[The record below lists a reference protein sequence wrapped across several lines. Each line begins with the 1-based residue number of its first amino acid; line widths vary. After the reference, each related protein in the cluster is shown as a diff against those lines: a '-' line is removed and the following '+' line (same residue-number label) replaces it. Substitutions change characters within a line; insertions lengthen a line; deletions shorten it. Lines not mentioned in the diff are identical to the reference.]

1 MNTVY
6 ALQPEISQISYTVV
20 FMDCLEQWW
29 LYSNVSRYLDK
40 INCPDCSSMTDSS
53 LLRPWPYFH
62 RSECVCVVCVFL
74 VFGFDNMFCA
84 NINVRCSVKR
94 AREKE

>member
-6 ALQPEISQISYTVV
+6 ALQPEISQISYTVI

-40 INCPDCSSMTDSS
+40 INCPDCSSMTDS
-53 LLRPWPYFH
+53 
-62 RSECVCVVCVFL
+62 ECVCVCACVFG
-74 VFGFDNMFCA
+74 VWF
-84 NINVRCSVKR
+84 
-94 AREKE
+94 